1 MSSTQQTPSGLSREA
16 AADGVRAMARRLIE
30 GGWHPANVV
39 AHAAQLE
46 AFAPGSDEYRQMT
59 RALGYPEFCRQLT
72 AAAWAVRNE
81 QRVVG

>member
-16 AADGVRAMARRLIE
+16 AADGVRAMARRLVG

-39 AHAAQLE
+39 AHGAALE
-46 AFAPGSDEYRQMT
+46 AFAPASDEYRQMT
-59 RALGYPEFCRQLT
+59 RALGYPEFCRQLM

-81 QRVVG
+81 QRAAG